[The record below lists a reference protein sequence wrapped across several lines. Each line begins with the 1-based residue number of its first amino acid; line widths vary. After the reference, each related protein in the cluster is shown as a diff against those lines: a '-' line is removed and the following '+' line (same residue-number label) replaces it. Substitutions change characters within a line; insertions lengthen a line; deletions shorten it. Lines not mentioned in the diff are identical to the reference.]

1 MLFESKDFA
10 FWLEHILMMM
20 MDQDVKLVV
29 IYRYKC

>member
-20 MDQDVKLVV
+20 DQDVKFIV